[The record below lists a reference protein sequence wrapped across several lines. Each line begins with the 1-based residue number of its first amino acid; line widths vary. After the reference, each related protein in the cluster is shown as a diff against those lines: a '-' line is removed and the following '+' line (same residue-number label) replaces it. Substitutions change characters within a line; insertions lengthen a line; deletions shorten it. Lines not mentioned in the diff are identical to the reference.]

1 MILPVVPYGDPVLRR
16 ETEEIEESYPD
27 LKKLISDMWETM
39 YASNGVGLA
48 APQIGKSIRI
58 FVIDASS
65 FADDKDEDGNP
76 IEIEEKAKSCVGFKK
91 VFINPIIEEET
102 GDSWVFR
109 EGCLSIPNIR
119 EDVKRKEKILVTYFD
134 ENFDF
139 HEEEFE
145 GYAARVIQHEYDHIE
160 GVLFTDLINPLRRRL
175 LKKKLNDISKGKVD
189 APYRMRFPIKK

>member
-76 IEIEEKAKSCVGFKK
+76 IEIA
-91 VFINPIIEEET
+91 
-102 GDSWVFR
+102 W
-109 EGCLSIPNIR
+109 
-119 EDVKRKEKILVTYFD
+119 
-134 ENFDF
+134 
-139 HEEEFE
+139 
-145 GYAARVIQHEYDHIE
+145 
-160 GVLFTDLINPLRRRL
+160 
-175 LKKKLNDISKGKVD
+175 KLN
-189 APYRMRFPIKK
+189 